1 MEYRVGEMV
10 FNDWEIV
17 REIGSGAS
25 GQVWEIVKKDH
36 DISISSALKVI
47 HVPKDPSLKRTL
59 YGDGMDERSI
69 TTFFQDMVDDLTD
82 EIKIMT
88 DMKGFPHIVNCED
101 YKVIRYENEIQWDI
115 LIRME
120 LLMPI
125 QAYIQEHA
133 ISEADVLRMSR
144 ELVQTLE
151 LFESKGIIHR
161 DIKLDNIFVDNYGN
175 FKIGDFGIARICDK
189 ASADLSKKGT
199 ENYMAPEVF
208 HGKDYDH
215 TVDIYSLGL
224 VLYKLL
230 NNNRLPFYP
239 ETGSYS
245 EWDMQQAL
253 IDRLSG
259 KKELPPPCAAS
270 EEFGKIV
277 LRMCAHDPAE
287 RYQNAKEI
295 LADLEQI
302 TGSKENI
309 AGMAVAPETAS
320 GSSSSK
326 SLDETRAMF
335 QKDVFIYDAET
346 VKKTSKTNITGNSI
360 GKSTT
365 IGTTPPPEKK
375 EKKPETPPKKPEA
388 KKEPKKEPV
397 KEKKSDKKKVIL
409 QGLAGSAVAVAV
421 LAYFLTNQTYT
432 LAVEDGSGSG
442 KYKGGQK
449 VTVTAKDVDG
459 STFVK
464 WEIDGK
470 LSLTDEELSS
480 QTISFKMPR
489 HEIQL
494 AALYDVNSHQVII
507 NNGSGSGEY
516 NVGEEITIVADDP
529 AAGSEFAGWDVED
542 GTVYLEHAD
551 KQKTSF
557 EMPDDELEITATYK
571 TLSYELQVENGQG
584 GGTYEFGETAR
595 TTAQEKAGA
604 TFKGWVVKEGELEL
618 SEEEAASP
626 ELTIS
631 MPAADVVLAA
641 EYDQNQHQVTI
652 NGGSGSGSYLVGETV
667 TLVADEAGTGKEFT
681 GWEVEEGAVS
691 IQNANKQKASFEMPD
706 GELVI
711 NAIFKDIDYKVSVN
725 DGDGSGTYHYGDQ
738 VQVTAKD
745 SNNGVPFSHWTIDKG
760 TLEIS
765 DLTVQNLT
773 FAMPAEEVAMTAH
786 YAQEK
791 FTLKVDGGKG
801 SGMYDAGSTATIT
814 ADETD
819 ASGVPFARWEVTEG
833 SVTLENAESRETSFT
848 MPSEK
853 VSVKAVYEAG
863 DRYSVMVFGGTG
875 AGIYEEGEIVTVTAT
890 EEPGK
895 KFNCWY
901 ISADGSETVENDNAS
916 FSFEMPA
923 TDLII
928 TAMYDLE

>member
-161 DIKLDNIFVDNYGN
+161 DIKPDNIFVDNYGN

-295 LADLEQI
+295 LEDLEQI

-320 GSSSSK
+320 VSSSSK

-365 IGTTPPPEKK
+365 TGTTPPLEKK
-375 EKKPETPPKKPEA
+375 EKKPETPPKSRKQRKSR
-388 KKEPKKEPV
+388 KKNPSKRK
-397 KEKKSDKKKVIL
+397 
-409 QGLAGSAVAVAV
+409 
-421 LAYFLTNQTYT
+421 NQIR
-432 LAVEDGSGSG
+432 
-442 KYKGGQK
+442 K
-449 VTVTAKDVDG
+449 
-459 STFVK
+459 
-464 WEIDGK
+464 
-470 LSLTDEELSS
+470 
-480 QTISFKMPR
+480 R
-489 HEIQL
+489 
-494 AALYDVNSHQVII
+494 
-507 NNGSGSGEY
+507 
-516 NVGEEITIVADDP
+516 
-529 AAGSEFAGWDVED
+529 
-542 GTVYLEHAD
+542 
-551 KQKTSF
+551 
-557 EMPDDELEITATYK
+557 
-571 TLSYELQVENGQG
+571 
-584 GGTYEFGETAR
+584 
-595 TTAQEKAGA
+595 
-604 TFKGWVVKEGELEL
+604 
-618 SEEEAASP
+618 
-626 ELTIS
+626 
-631 MPAADVVLAA
+631 
-641 EYDQNQHQVTI
+641 
-652 NGGSGSGSYLVGETV
+652 
-667 TLVADEAGTGKEFT
+667 
-681 GWEVEEGAVS
+681 
-691 IQNANKQKASFEMPD
+691 
-706 GELVI
+706 
-711 NAIFKDIDYKVSVN
+711 
-725 DGDGSGTYHYGDQ
+725 
-738 VQVTAKD
+738 
-745 SNNGVPFSHWTIDKG
+745 
-760 TLEIS
+760 
-765 DLTVQNLT
+765 
-773 FAMPAEEVAMTAH
+773 
-786 YAQEK
+786 
-791 FTLKVDGGKG
+791 
-801 SGMYDAGSTATIT
+801 
-814 ADETD
+814 
-819 ASGVPFARWEVTEG
+819 
-833 SVTLENAESRETSFT
+833 
-848 MPSEK
+848 
-853 VSVKAVYEAG
+853 
-863 DRYSVMVFGGTG
+863 
-875 AGIYEEGEIVTVTAT
+875 
-890 EEPGK
+890 
-895 KFNCWY
+895 
-901 ISADGSETVENDNAS
+901 
-916 FSFEMPA
+916 
-923 TDLII
+923 
-928 TAMYDLE
+928 